1 MSGGNNNEREF
12 ANYVCKM
19 YQYNYLFEFLKKK
32 IGHDCARQIVMMHFR
47 RDPNYGDIENISDY
61 AIRRAMRTTRLRM
74 PPTALAT
81 TISAG
86 NTSNSA
92 TGSISVNSGSIY
104 AVRITV
110 SGLATLSIAQV
121 ALTYNF

>member
-61 AIRRAMRTTRLRM
+61 AMRRAMRTTRLRM
-74 PPTALAT
+74 PPTAAFRRIELGGYRNRNLYFIDSYT
-81 TISAG
+81 KI
-86 NTSNSA
+86 NQIFELKKHKEKYNKDKNL
-92 TGSISVNSGSIY
+92 ISIY
-104 AVRITV
+104 K
-110 SGLATLSIAQV
+110 
-121 ALTYNF
+121 